1 MAQWLH
7 ISACVRS
14 WQDPHQPCH
23 VFRELAALGSA
34 VAAQGRQRAG
44 GVQGPPEAASRF
56 TWGLAAISHSI
67 LRALLALEDRES
79 QQGHAVQPG
88 LGDGQL
94 AGALAWPLALVRA
107 LPATL
112 QLVPTPE
119 KCLTRRESEAVCNFL
134 GHVAAQINAQQGSN
148 GAAYA
153 AAAQNNAQQ
162 CSNGAAYAAAAEEMR
177 ALVPPLLRA
186 LVWAIGRSPLPGE
199 LLEVLNGWLTGC
211 GLSLLGGNQP
221 NDMVDKPAG
230 QANLLAAVV
239 QLASQHGA
247 GMPTQLPTHRAGQ
260 DGFSPGPW
268 AHLLAMLSAVLR
280 TDWCFGDAA
289 AAALSEECR
298 GGRLGSRLSS
308 QLLALLT
315 GMAQMGPPAQTG
327 MAGAAAS
334 MQGDYGSPARQAAAR
349 WQNDVLE
356 CWEFAGGLVTRAEL

>member
-1 MAQWLH
+1 MTSKRQRACSGRRGRVLPVDGPAPGLLCCTMQRELAALQSQLAALQRPGGDAGRFAGACFA
-7 ISACVRS
+7 ISQRLEAHGKGSR
-14 WQDPHQPCH
+14 PAKARNLI
-23 VFRELAALGSA
+23 RELAALGSA

-186 LVWAIGRSPLPGE
+186 LVWAIGRSPLPG
-199 LLEVLNGWLTGC
+199 
-211 GLSLLGGNQP
+211 
-221 NDMVDKPAG
+221 
-230 QANLLAAVV
+230 
-239 QLASQHGA
+239 
-247 GMPTQLPTHRAGQ
+247 Q